1 MTNNRKRLEELQ
13 QQAKELAEQIEQLK
27 AEEAREAKQPRDN
40 LLGRWARHE
49 EYGHVLIACQHADER
64 GGLFVA
70 YPDDG
75 FPDGADGRYAD
86 QRELTFPEQTTRPQ
100 DVPVGEAWL
109 IDADEGDFSTTNAPA
124 VKECTGLWITGENN
138 EGGVRAWSDNEVTLI
153 TPLIPAHPQDHP
165 ETVFRREEYA
175 ELPVGTIV
183 ASEHGAAWQKMDQD
197 EWVSTILP
205 ETKRQRPDGNM
216 EHRVLRRGWSK

>member
-1 MTNNRKRLEELQ
+1 MTSNHKRLEELQ
-13 QQAKELAEQIEQLK
+13 QQAKELAERIEQLK
-27 AEEAREAKQPRDN
+27 AEGAREVKQPRDN

-75 FPDGADGRYAD
+75 FPDGADGRYAN

-109 IDADEGDFSTTNAPA
+109 VDADAGDASTTNTPA
-124 VKECTGLWITGENN
+124 VKETPGLWITGENN

-153 TPLIPAHPQDHP
+153 TPLIPARPQDTP
-165 ETVFRREEYA
+165 ETVTTEDEYA
-175 ELPVGTIV
+175 
-183 ASEHGAAWQKMDQD
+183 A
-197 EWVSTILP
+197 LP
-205 ETKRQRPDGNM
+205 EGSVVAKPGFQPWTQRGYTWIYRDHSRSTAEMAGTTR
-216 EHRVLRRGWSK
+216 HVLRWGR

>member
-1 MTNNRKRLEELQ
+1 MTSQQQRLKELQ
-13 QQAKELAEQIEQLK
+13 QQAKDLAEQIEQLK

-75 FPDGADGRYAD
+75 FPDGADGRYAN

-109 IDADEGDFSTTNAPA
+109 IDADDGDDSTTNTPA
-124 VKECTGLWITGENN
+124 FKESTGLWITGKNN
-138 EGGVRAWSDNEVTLI
+138 KGDESEWYDNEVTLI
-153 TPLIPAHPQDHP
+153 TPLIPARPQVMP
-165 ETVFRREEYA
+165 ETVTTHEEYEA
-175 ELPVGTIV
+175 LPEGSIV
-183 ASEHGAAWQKMDQD
+183 AKPGEDPWTHKPYVWVQVGATTNDLVLAG
-197 EWVSTILP
+197 TTRHI
-205 ETKRQRPDGNM
+205 
-216 EHRVLRRGWSK
+216 LRRGWGE